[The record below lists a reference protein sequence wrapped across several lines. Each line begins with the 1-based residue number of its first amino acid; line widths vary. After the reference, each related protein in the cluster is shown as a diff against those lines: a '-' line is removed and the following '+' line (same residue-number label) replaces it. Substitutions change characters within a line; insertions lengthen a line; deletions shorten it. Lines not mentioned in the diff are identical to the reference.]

1 MGWIAVV
8 ACLLAACAST
18 PPPPLTAVIV
28 TPPPA
33 TPDAGAPTVAAP
45 VPSETAPP
53 TEALV
58 AVGYLAE
65 AGGALEAVVQ
75 QAAQG
80 YGWTYERALEPSPE
94 ALDRLIE
101 SGADAIVLEAVLGQ
115 RALEIAPSHPQVYF
129 IFVYPA
135 EVGQGVAAPAAD
147 WPANVLFL
155 GGPGSRLDQAG
166 FLAGLAAGFATATD
180 RVAAVGE
187 AVTPTGRSY
196 RNGFQNG
203 VRYSCPKCRI
213 DFADWPDSGNQA
225 QILFAAG
232 TDVFFHAVAGDDGQ
246 AAAAALASQ
255 GAQVITAY
263 PPQAGASAE
272 LFLTSVYVDPAG
284 MLQAALAAYQA
295 GHPASGQQP
304 FSLAAGAI
312 TLAPYQDPGSRL
324 SPLDRQDI
332 EAVTQ
337 RLADLSLETGIDP
350 ATGAER

>member
-1 MGWIAVV
+1 MGWMAAA

-18 PPPPLTAVIV
+18 PTPTAVIV
-28 TPPPA
+28 TPSSA
-33 TPDAGAPTVAAP
+33 TPSAVTPSAPP
-45 VPSETAPP
+45 PSETAPP
-53 TEALV
+53 TAAPV

-65 AGGALEAVVQ
+65 ADGALEAVVQ

-101 SGADAIVLEAVLGQ
+101 SGADVIVLEAALGQ
-115 RALEIAPSHPQVYF
+115 RALEIAPAYPQVYF
-129 IFVYPA
+129 IFISPVEAGPGA
-135 EVGQGVAAPAAD
+135 AAPAAD

-196 RNGFQNG
+196 RNGFQSG

-213 DFADWPDSGNQA
+213 DFVDWPDSGNQA

-232 TDVFFHAVAGDDGQ
+232 TDVFFHAVAGDEGQ

-255 GAQVITAY
+255 GAQVITPYRPA
-263 PPQAGASAE
+263 AAAE
-272 LFLTSVYVDPAG
+272 LFLTSVYIDPAG

-295 GHPASGQQP
+295 GQPVSGQQP

-312 TLAPYQDPGSRL
+312 TLAPYQDPDGRL

-332 EAVTQ
+332 EAVKQ
-337 RLADLSLETGIDP
+337 RLADLSLETGVDP